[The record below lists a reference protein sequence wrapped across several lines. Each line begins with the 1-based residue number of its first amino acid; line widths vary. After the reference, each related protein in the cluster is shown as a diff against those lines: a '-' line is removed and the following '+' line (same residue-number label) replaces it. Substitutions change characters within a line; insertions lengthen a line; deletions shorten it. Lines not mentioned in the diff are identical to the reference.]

1 MHNAMSLLTMLKTK
15 KSGRV
20 LSIQSHVVSGYVGN
34 KCSTFPLQLF
44 GFDVDAINSVQFSNH
59 TQYKSFHG
67 NRLQE
72 NELRELYKGLK
83 ENNINTFSWILSGYC
98 GDCSFLREISRV
110 ISDARSV
117 NPSLRYICDPVL
129 GDDGEFYV
137 PANLVDIY
145 KDHIIPIADVV
156 TPNSFELEKLTN
168 VPVTNEESCLCAMK
182 RLHQFGPSIIVT
194 TSGILSP
201 DEPDTTFYCYASER
215 IVSEACSEE
224 KLRCFRFEVP
234 IIRGNFVGTGDVF
247 TALLLAW
254 LDDKNLDLCSAV
266 CKVLVSMQILLR
278 RTSQEAYSVSQNPNY
293 AQLELRLIDSRLD
306 LLCPPNGSKINFSEI
321 KSF

>member
-1 MHNAMSLLTMLKTK
+1 MEWKFMKWLWYFL
-15 KSGRV
+15 
-20 LSIQSHVVSGYVGN
+20 
-34 KCSTFPLQLF
+34 
-44 GFDVDAINSVQFSNH
+44 
-59 TQYKSFHG
+59 
-67 NRLQE
+67 
-72 NELRELYKGLK
+72 
-83 ENNINTFSWILSGYC
+83 GYC